1 MKSKIISVVPSMTL
15 NCFALNIRA
24 STRRGWITN
33 KSELESEMN
42 PCYNIPNQTHNQR
55 KGI

>member
-1 MKSKIISVVPSMTL
+1 MQSPNEIEKENPSGMKSKIITDVLSMTL

-33 KSELESEMN
+33 KSELESGMN
-42 PCYNIPNQTHNQR
+42 P
-55 KGI
+55 

>member
-1 MKSKIISVVPSMTL
+1 MKSKIITSVPSMTL

-33 KSELESEMN
+33 KSELESKMN
-42 PCYNIPNQTHNQR
+42 P
-55 KGI
+55 

>member
-1 MKSKIISVVPSMTL
+1 MQSPNEIEKEIPPGMKSKIIASVPSMTL

-33 KSELESEMN
+33 KSELESKMN
-42 PCYNIPNQTHNQR
+42 P
-55 KGI
+55 